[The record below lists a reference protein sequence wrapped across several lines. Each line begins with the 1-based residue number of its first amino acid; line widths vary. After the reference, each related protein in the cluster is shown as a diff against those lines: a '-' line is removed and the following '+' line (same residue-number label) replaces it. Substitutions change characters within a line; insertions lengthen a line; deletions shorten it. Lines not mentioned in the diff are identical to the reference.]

1 MIDLGG
7 LLDFFWVVLVVRYG
21 VMTIGHANRAI
32 AAVATFARDHAADNA
47 GHVGLIRDHDEIHHQ
62 RSEEHTSE
70 LQSQSN
76 LVCRLLLEKKKKT
89 LSTFTANYNISQT
102 CIIHLTR
109 PIHRTAVTL

>member
-62 RSEEHTSE
+62 SRVIVKLLRDGTRSLHDRQLHS
-70 LQSQSN
+70 
-76 LVCRLLLEKKKKT
+76 CILLFSFLNAA
-89 LSTFTANYNISQT
+89 LN
-102 CIIHLTR
+102 
-109 PIHRTAVTL
+109 VTNSF